1 MASRGVKWVKPEL
14 VAEVEF
20 RGWTHDGM
28 IRQASFQGLRDD
40 KDPREVVRENAVEAP
55 IRPIPNAAILEGARL
70 THPDRVLWEDEG
82 ITKLGLAEFYTG
94 IADQILPHV
103 VSRPL
108 SLLRCPGGSRKEC
121 FFQKHAWAGLD
132 DALIQKVRVGKD
144 EAVAIQ
150 DLAGLLALVQAGVLE
165 IHPWGST
172 LHKPGAARPHR
183 L

>member
-1 MASRGVKWVKPEL
+1 MGLYDAGKLLHVGRVGTGFTAETAASLYRTLAPIGVAASSFADKIPAMASRGVKWVRPEF

-40 KDPREVVRENAVEAP
+40 KDPREVVRETAIEAP
-55 IRPIPNAAILEGARL
+55 SDPSPNAAILESARL

-82 ITKLGLAEFYTG
+82 ITKFGLAEFYMG

-103 VSRPL
+103 VNRPL

-132 DALIQKVRVGKD
+132 D
-144 EAVAIQ
+144 
-150 DLAGLLALVQAGVLE
+150 DLL
-165 IHPWGST
+165 
-172 LHKPGAARPHR
+172 
-183 L
+183 